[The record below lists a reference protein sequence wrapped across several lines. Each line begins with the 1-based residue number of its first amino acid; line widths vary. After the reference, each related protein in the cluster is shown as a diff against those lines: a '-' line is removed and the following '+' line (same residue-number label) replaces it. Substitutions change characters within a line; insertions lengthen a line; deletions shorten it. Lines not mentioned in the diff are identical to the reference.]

1 MGTTWTISFANP
13 DGRIDTQALDIALQL
28 ALQPITEQMST
39 WETDSVISRINAAE
53 QGWYQL
59 PDGFFHVLSTAL
71 DVAAQT
77 KGAYDPTLG
86 RLVEL
91 WGFGPG
97 GTITTTP
104 DDKDIRAALNLAGW
118 HRTAI
123 NTEHR
128 GIWQPGGLRFDLS
141 SIAKG
146 YGVDQMAAV
155 LDQHAIEHYL
165 VELGGEL
172 KARGQNPQGTRWA
185 LAIETPETGPD
196 SALQQDTKGISGE
209 SGQVSSSSLP
219 ISLSDCA
226 IATSGDYRRYFQ
238 ADGRRYAHT
247 LDSRTGRPL
256 DHNLA
261 SVSVLHSECM
271 LADALAT
278 ALLCLGPEH
287 GPAYAR
293 AHRIP
298 AIFMHRHPNDLSVE
312 WTDEFSALTLG

>member
-1 MGTTWTISFANP
+1 MGTTWTVSFANP
-13 DGRIDTQALDIALQL
+13 DDRIDTRALDMALQL

-39 WETDSVISRINAAE
+39 WEADSVISRINAAE

-59 PDGFFHVLSTAL
+59 PDQFFHVLSTAL
-71 DVAAQT
+71 NVAAQT

-86 RLVEL
+86 RLVDL
-91 WGFGPG
+91 WGFGPA
-97 GTITTTP
+97 GTTATAP
-104 DDKDIRAALNLAGW
+104 EDKDIQAAMDQAGW
-118 HRTAI
+118 HRTAV
-123 NTEHR
+123 NKEHR

-172 KARGQNPQGTRWA
+172 KARGQNPQGIRWA
-185 LAIETPETGPD
+185 LAIETPGIGRDGAVP
-196 SALQQDTKGISGE
+196 QNTKRMSGE
-209 SGQVSSSSLP
+209 EGQAGTSNLP

-238 ADGRRYAHT
+238 AGGHRYAHT

-278 ALLCLGPEH
+278 ALLCLGPDH

-293 AHRIP
+293 AHHIP
-298 AIFMHRHPNDLSVE
+298 AIFMHRHPHDLSVE
-312 WTDEFSALTLG
+312 WTDEFSALTLD